1 MIRRFSVFLFEV
13 LVACVLAVTAGLFWV
28 SHYVDTEGFRLRLT
42 ALATEMVG
50 RPVTLNGEVDIVL
63 YPMPSLEISG
73 LSVADDPAFGSAP
86 LAEID
91 TLYVSAR
98 LLPLF
103 SGRIEIPSLLVHGM
117 RAHVERSGQGV
128 INWATLL
135 DQERERDF
143 SSVDSAFAISS
154 VSIDE
159 VEVVGASVIYAD
171 QRDGLQL
178 ALSGITLRTGGVHA
192 GQRVPFVANS
202 VFSWNDGGIESQFT
216 LKGMILAD
224 EDWSGFA
231 LEDASLSATVGGRF
245 LPRGASPGELV
256 ARLVVDLD
264 KGTVGLDGLRMRFL
278 GMLAEGSLQSGDLG
292 VTPGVTGRI
301 EVQPFVPSAVIS
313 RYYPNIPVAKVDG
326 LRRAAFAASLAI
338 DGKGVSLTDMTA
350 TLDDLTLRGH
360 AGLKGFDPHRFEF
373 DLHGGTLDLDRYLPL
388 VMTDAPFVWGDF
400 HLDLFRALR
409 AVGAARMDH
418 LILLGTRY
426 SDVRLG
432 LNADAGPVQLEG
444 AATDP
449 DGLKLSGTA
458 RLALG
463 HDAATK
469 HPTLALRGDLE
480 ARSRASGFAALNAS
494 GLRLAGEGTL
504 SVQVETPAMVCPPAV
519 RSIGILRAASGK
531 GALRFG
537 KGSGSLRDG
546 DGKTRAFDFS
556 QIEAT
561 LAAKALAGGKGDD
574 FGFTVTAG
582 VQGRGVK
589 PGQALSLTASGPFFA
604 GADSPYAQSSRLA
617 VAGQLSGP
625 LYFGRH
631 DAVSLSA
638 ILAFDTRSHT
648 LTLSDG
654 VLNALNTDI
663 RGDVRVTDLD
673 KRFKATG
680 NVSIPAANPSRII
693 RLLSDKVIATRDPD
707 ALRKAS
713 LSTRFTLQEDG
724 FTLDGVNAELDGMK
738 IKANVIGAAPLGD
751 PMLSFAFTA
760 GALDIDRYL
769 PPPMTDE
776 ERRAGKTVKAP
787 PVDLPLAFLRA
798 LRLSGKGVFEEFK
811 LGKVRARRFSGQVS
825 ADKGIIRVHEARG
838 TLHEGTIEGQISGQV
853 GKDSLFTQLRLQVR
867 QMQAGLLMADMAGR
881 DYVRGD
887 TDVDIDLKSSGR
899 TDDDILANL
908 NGTARVLI
916 RDGSFKFTGYDA
928 KPSATDTRRA
938 GQVVDDPR
946 TRRTV
951 FSRAVND
958 FVVDKGV
965 FTVTEF
971 RIEAPP
977 ALQSYGSGNFSLPD
991 NTINLAVRNDFVA
1004 VPSLTIEIVG
1014 KLSDPEV
1021 RVPKGKILND
1031 TVRNILSL
1039 PEKSFNFLRDL
1050 FR

>member
-1 MIRRFSVFLFEV
+1 MIRRFSLFLFEL
-13 LVACVLAVTAGLFWV
+13 LVACVLAVTAGLFWA

-42 ALATEMVG
+42 TLAEEMVG
-50 RPVTLNGEVDIVL
+50 RPVTLSGEVDIVI
-63 YPMPSLEISG
+63 YPMPSLEITG
-73 LSVADDPAFGSAP
+73 LAVADDPAFGTVP

-91 TLYVSAR
+91 TLYVSVR
-98 LLPLF
+98 FLPLF
-103 SGRIEIPSLLVHGM
+103 SGRVEIPSLLVRGM
-117 RAHVERSGQGV
+117 RANVVRSAQGA
-128 INWATLL
+128 INWVTLL
-135 DQERERDF
+135 NEDRAQDF
-143 SSVDSAFAISS
+143 SSVDTTFPIET

-159 VEVVGASVIYAD
+159 VEMVEASVTYTD
-171 QRDGLQL
+171 RKDGVQL

-192 GQRVPFVANS
+192 GQRVPFVAS
-202 VFSWNDGGIESQFT
+202 SIFSWNDGGIESQFT

-264 KGTVGLDGLRMRFL
+264 KGTVGLDGLRLRFL
-278 GMLAEGSLQSGDLG
+278 GMLAEGALQSGDLSA
-292 VTPGVTGRI
+292 TPGVKGRI

-313 RYYPNIPVAKVDG
+313 RYFSKIPVAKVDG
-326 LRRAAFAASLAI
+326 LHRAAFATSLAI
-338 DGKGVSLTDMTA
+338 DGKGVSLTDMTVS
-350 TLDDLTLRGH
+350 LDDLTLRGH
-360 AGLKGFDPHRFEF
+360 AALKGFDSHRFEF
-373 DLHGGTLDLDRYLPL
+373 DLHGDTLDLDRYLPL

-400 HLDLFRALR
+400 HLDFFQALR
-409 AVGAARMDH
+409 ATGTAHMDH
-418 LILLGTRY
+418 LTLRGTRY

-432 LNADAGPVQLEG
+432 LNADAGPVQFNG

-449 DGLKLSGTA
+449 DGHKLNGTA
-458 RLALG
+458 RLMLG

-469 HPTLALRGDLE
+469 HPTLALRGELE
-480 ARSRASGFAALNAS
+480 ARSRASGFAALKGS
-494 GLRLAGEGTL
+494 GLRLTGEGTL
-504 SVQVETPAMVCPPAV
+504 SAQVETPVMVCPPAV
-519 RSIGILRAASGK
+519 RSINILRAATGT

-537 KGSGSLRDG
+537 KGSGKFKDG
-546 DGKTRAFDFS
+546 DGKTQAFDFS

-561 LAAKALAGGKGDD
+561 LAAKALAGGKDDD

-589 PGQALSLTASGPFFA
+589 PGQALSLTVSGPVFT
-604 GADSPYAQSSRLA
+604 GVDSPYAQSSRLA
-617 VAGQLSGP
+617 LTGQLSGQ

-631 DAVSLSA
+631 DAVSMSA
-638 ILAFDTRSHT
+638 TLAFDTRSHT
-648 LTLSDG
+648 LALSDG
-654 VLNALNTDI
+654 VLNVLNTDI

-707 ALRKAS
+707 ALQKAS

-724 FTLDGVNAELDGMK
+724 FTLDGVSAELDGMK

-769 PPPMTDE
+769 PPSVTDE
-776 ERRAGKTVKAP
+776 ERRVGKTVKAP
-787 PVDLPLAFLRA
+787 PVDLPLTFLRA

-811 LGKVRARRFSGQVS
+811 LGKVRARQFSGQVS

-838 TLHEGTIEGQISGQV
+838 TLHGGTIEGQISGQV

-867 QMQAGLLMADMAGR
+867 QMQAGLLMVDMAGR

-928 KPSATDTRRA
+928 KPPTANNRRA
-938 GQVVDDPR
+938 GQVADDPR

-951 FSRAVND
+951 FSRAVNN

-977 ALQSYGSGNFSLPD
+977 ALQSYGSGYFSLPD

>member
-1 MIRRFSVFLFEV
+1 MIRRISLFLFEA

-28 SHYVDTEGFRLRLT
+28 SHYVDTEGFRFRLT
-42 ALATEMVG
+42 AVAQELVG
-50 RPVTLNGEVDIVL
+50 RPVTLSGEVDIAL

-73 LSVADDPAFGSAP
+73 LAVADDAAFGTVP

-103 SGRIEIPSLLVHGM
+103 SGRVEIPSLLVRGM
-117 RAHVERSGQGV
+117 RANVVRSEQGT
-128 INWATLL
+128 INWVTLL
-135 DQERERDF
+135 NEDRTRDF
-143 SSVDSAFAISS
+143 SSVDTSFPIET

-159 VEVVGASVIYAD
+159 VEVAEASVAYTD
-171 QRDGLQL
+171 RKNGLRL
-178 ALSGITLRTGGVHA
+178 GLSGIALRTGGVHA
-192 GQRVPFVANS
+192 GQRVPFVASS
-202 VFSWNDGGIESQFT
+202 VFSWKDGGVDSQFT

-231 LEDASLSATVGGRF
+231 LEDASVSATVGGRF

-264 KGTVGLDGLRMRFL
+264 KGTVGLEGLRVRFL

-292 VTPGVTGRI
+292 SAPGVKGRI
-301 EVQPFVPSAVIS
+301 EVQPFAPAAIIS
-313 RYYPNIPVAKVDG
+313 RYYPKVPVVKVDG
-326 LRRAAFAASLAI
+326 LHRAAFSSSLAI
-338 DGKGVSLTDMTA
+338 DGKGVSLTDMTVN
-350 TLDDLTLRGH
+350 LDDLTLRGR
-360 AGLKGFDPHRFEF
+360 ATVKGFDTHRYEF
-373 DLHGGTLDLDRYLPL
+373 DLHGDTLDLDRYLPL
-388 VMTDAPFVWGDF
+388 VMTDEPFVWGDF
-400 HLDLFRALR
+400 PLDLFRTIR
-409 AVGAARMDH
+409 GMGGVRMNH
-418 LILLGTRY
+418 LTLLGTRY
-426 SDVRLG
+426 ADVGLA
-432 LNADAGPVQLEG
+432 LNADAGPVLLDA

-449 DGLKLSGTA
+449 DGLKLIGKA
-458 RLALG
+458 RIVLG

-469 HPTLALRGDLE
+469 HPTLALRGEFE
-480 ARSRASGFAALNAS
+480 ARSLASGFAALNAS
-494 GLRLAGEGTL
+494 RLRLTGEGTL
-504 SVQVETPAMVCPPAV
+504 LAQVESPAMVCPPAV
-519 RSIGILRAASGK
+519 RSINILRSAVGK
-531 GALRFG
+531 GSLRFG
-537 KGSGSLRDG
+537 KGNGSFRDG

-561 LAAKALAGGKGDD
+561 LAAKSLAGGKDD
-574 FGFTVTAG
+574 NFGFTVSAE

-589 PGQALSLTASGPFFA
+589 SGETLSMTVSGPLFI

-617 VAGQLSGP
+617 VAGQISGP

-631 DAVSLSA
+631 DAVSLSSA
-638 ILAFDTRSHT
+638 LAFDTRSHT
-648 LTLSDG
+648 LALSG
-654 VLNALNTDI
+654 CVINALNTDI
-663 RGDVRVTDLD
+663 RGDIRFTDLD

-680 NVSIPAANPSRII
+680 TLSIPAANPSRII

-707 ALRKAS
+707 ALRKAR
-713 LSTRFTLQEDG
+713 LSTRFTLRDDG
-724 FTLDGVNAELDGMK
+724 FTLDDLNAELDGMK
-738 IKANVIGAAPLGD
+738 IKANVIGAAPLSD

-776 ERRAGKTVKAP
+776 ERRTGKTVKAP
-787 PVDLPLAFLRA
+787 PVDMPLAFLRA

-811 LGKVRARRFSGQVS
+811 LGKVRARQFSGQIS

-838 TLHEGTIEGQISGQV
+838 TLHGGTIEGQISGQV
-853 GKDSLFTQLRLQVR
+853 GKDSLFTQLWLQVR
-867 QMQAGLLMADMAGR
+867 QMQAGLLMEDMAGR
-881 DYVRGD
+881 DYVRG
-887 TDVDIDLKSSGR
+887 TTEVDIDLQSSGR

-908 NGTARVLI
+908 NGTARVQI
-916 RDGSFKFTGYDA
+916 RNGSFKFTGYDA
-928 KPSATDTRRA
+928 KPPTTNSSRA
-938 GQVVDDPR
+938 GQVADDPR
-946 TRRTV
+946 ARRTV
-951 FSRAVND
+951 FSKAVNG

-977 ALQSYGSGNFSLPD
+977 ALQSYGEGNFSLPD